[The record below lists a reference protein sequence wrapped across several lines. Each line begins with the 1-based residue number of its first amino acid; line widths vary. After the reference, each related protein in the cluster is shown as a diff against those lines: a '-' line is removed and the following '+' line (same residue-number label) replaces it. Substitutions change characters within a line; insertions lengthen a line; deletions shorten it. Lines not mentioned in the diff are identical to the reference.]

1 MNNQVEVV
9 SSAGGSHWHIKVN
22 GQVVEG
28 APKRGHGRATK
39 AQMMDWASE
48 IESKLGGRV

>member
-1 MNNQVEVV
+1 MSSQVEVV
-9 SSAGGSHWHIKVN
+9 SSAGGSHWYIKVN

-39 AQMMDWASE
+39 AQMQAWAAE
-48 IESKLGGRV
+48 IERVLS